1 MAGNNSDDLII
12 SISTDLATVKRA
24 LNRLVSDVGAASS
37 GIEKRFA
44 ATGKSINNSL
54 TTSMQDRINSM
65 VGIGTTAAKEW
76 NGVLADQQKELD
88 RLRAKYSPLFATI
101 SNYKNA
107 VAEIRQA
114 HAAGAISADE
124 MASAIQRERQ
134 AALASTA
141 AIKGRNAAL
150 KSQPKAVSNF
160 NTSNVAAQFQDIGV
174 TAAMGMSPIQIALQQ
189 GTQLSAVFNDL
200 KRDGQSV
207 GSTLASAFA
216 SVVSPI
222 SLVTIGTIAA
232 GVALFQYISSS
243 TANIPK
249 VDDILAQHQKNI
261 DALGPAYKKVLEE
274 QQKYVRDSPT
284 LAGAKARDNAA
295 DALKRR
301 VEDAQKA
308 YSDIITATQASIF
321 GSRGSDDLS
330 RFNAA
335 KKAIDEF
342 SASIESG
349 DPKVRQFVEAISR
362 LEESGAISAEAAKE
376 LRGFSE
382 TALATETSIVGVS
395 GKVDQY
401 GLAMQALVDAISKVK
416 SSDAQ
421 KEIEALV
428 EKMGRGELTTKQLS
442 AAIDALSGKYPDM
455 SATLDELDGVIQ
467 KANAAR
473 LAIGTVPLAAGLAG
487 QQTDKA
493 APKGGRVGAAT
504 ADETKNMLLG
514 RREALSD
521 DLNFVLR
528 WNDDINKALE
538 AQAKSLAP
546 KKTRQRS
553 EPKTASDR
561 FAEDLQAVRDRTE
574 ALRQEMNLI
583 GLSNEAQV
591 KRRTALD
598 LEQKA
603 LADLREEARKKG
615 EKDLESI
622 QLSPDKIAAIEQES
636 AAYARQ
642 SEALRQAQEQ
652 QQKLNEWNNVARD
665 ATRGFIDDLIQGESA
680 ADAFAGALSR
690 IADALLDDV
699 LNSIFKVNN
708 AAGGG
713 GGFLSG
719 LFSLFGGGGGAS
731 SYAGLSGGLFSEGGF
746 TGPGGKYQPAGI
758 VHKGEVVWSQADVAR
773 AGGVGAVEALRKG
786 YANGGAVGVSVP
798 SVPSLR
804 SMSSQ
809 SAGVVVNF
817 NPVVDN
823 RGASVEAVARQE
835 KALAKMQGELQSRVE
850 AAVRSAQKRNVKLG

>member
-24 LNRLVSDVGAASS
+24 LNRLVSDVGAASN

-54 TTSMQDRINSM
+54 TTSMQDRINSI
-65 VGIGTTAAKEW
+65 VGIGSTAAKEW

-114 HAAGAISADE
+114 HAAGAISANE

-141 AIKGRNAAL
+141 AIKGRNSAL
-150 KSQPKAVSNF
+150 ASQPKTSSF
-160 NTSNVAAQFQDIGV
+160 NTANIAAQFQDIGV

-189 GTQLSAVFNDL
+189 GTQLSAVLQEIKNS
-200 KRDGQSV
+200 GQGV
-207 GSTLASAFA
+207 GKGLAAAFA
-216 SVVSPI
+216 SVISPI
-222 SLVTIGTIAA
+222 SLVTIGIIAA
-232 GVALFQYISSS
+232 GTAAFQYFSTVMSEGDKSAEVLKEQAALISAVAERWGDAVPALREYADQLKRAQDGADLQ
-243 TANIPK
+243 TATGNAIERVLAEATQGYDGLKAAAQQASLEMQTGNNEARQSFAVLIGDINDLEGK
-249 VDDILAQHQKNI
+249 VGTLSE
-261 DALGPAYKKVLEE
+261 AYKSGKDTSKEMADVT
-274 QQKYVRDSPT
+274 QT
-284 LAGAKARDNAA
+284 LAKILEN
-295 DALKRR
+295 DASR
-301 VEDAQKA
+301 A
-308 YSDIITATQASIF
+308 SDTLSGRIEY
-321 GSRGSDDLS
+321 LS
-330 RFNAA
+330 RMFATAAGSAA
-335 KKAIDEF
+335 KLREQAM
-342 SASIESG
+342 
-349 DPKVRQFVEAISR
+349 
-362 LEESGAISAEAAKE
+362 LAEASARTALYPSQGSYSGTFQSADGTIQNTQFPLPDNGPTPDRRPSDLDTDKN
-376 LRGFSE
+376 RGFG
-382 TALATETSIVGVS
+382 TP
-395 GKVDQY
+395 K
-401 GLAMQALVDAISKVK
+401 
-416 SSDAQ
+416 
-421 KEIEALV
+421 
-428 EKMGRGELTTKQLS
+428 R
-442 AAIDALSGKYPDM
+442 
-455 SATLDELDGVIQ
+455 
-467 KANAAR
+467 AR
-473 LAIGTVPLAAGLAG
+473 
-487 QQTDKA
+487 
-493 APKGGRVGAAT
+493 APT
-504 ADETKNMLLG
+504 
-514 RREALSD
+514 
-521 DLNFVLR
+521 
-528 WNDDINKALE
+528 
-538 AQAKSLAP
+538 
-546 KKTRQRS
+546 
-553 EPKTASDR
+553 KTASDR

-574 ALRQEMNLI
+574 ALRQEMSLI
-583 GLSNEAQV
+583 GLSNEAQT

-603 LADLREEARKKG
+603 LADLREDARKKG

-622 QLSPDKIAAIEQES
+622 TLSPDKIAAIEQES

-665 ATRGFIDDLIQGESA
+665 ATRGFIDDLIHGESA

-713 GGFLSG
+713 GGGILSSLLG
-719 LFSLFGGGGGAS
+719 GLFGGGAS
-731 SYAGLSGGLFSEGGF
+731 KYAGLSGGLFSEGGF

-786 YANGGAVGVSVP
+786 YANGGPVGISVP

-804 SMSSQ
+804 SVSAQ

-817 NPVVDN
+817 NPVIDN
-823 RGASVEAVARQE
+823 RGASVEAVARHE

>member
-24 LNRLVSDVGAASS
+24 LNRLVSDVGAASN

-114 HAAGAISADE
+114 HAAGAISANE

-150 KSQPKAVSNF
+150 KATVTTSSGNSF
-160 NTSNVAAQFQDIGV
+160 NTANIAAQFQDIGV

-189 GTQLSAVFNDL
+189 GTQLSAVLQQIKDS
-200 KRDGQSV
+200 GQGV
-207 GSTLASAFA
+207 GQGLAAAFA
-216 SVVSPI
+216 SVISPL
-222 SLVTIGTIAA
+222 SLVTIGVIAA
-232 GVALFQYISSS
+232 GTAAFQYFS
-243 TANIPK
+243 TIMSEGDKSAEVLKEQAALIAAVAERWGDAVPALRDYADQLKRAQDNADLTK
-249 VDDILAQHQKNI
+249 GADIVNTN
-261 DALGPAYKKVLEE
+261 
-274 QQKYVRDSPT
+274 T
-284 LAGAKARDNAA
+284 LADVRKEVESTRATIADLVSQLQSAGEEADVIKNLQSAFNDFAKAAEEGKAQTEDVDRVQAA
-295 DALKRR
+295 
-301 VEDAQKA
+301 
-308 YSDIITATQASIF
+308 
-321 GSRGSDDLS
+321 
-330 RFNAA
+330 
-335 KKAIDEF
+335 
-342 SASIESG
+342 
-349 DPKVRQFVEAISR
+349 
-362 LEESGAISAEAAKE
+362 
-376 LRGFSE
+376 
-382 TALATETSIVGVS
+382 
-395 GKVDQY
+395 
-401 GLAMQALVDAISKVK
+401 
-416 SSDAQ
+416 
-421 KEIEALV
+421 
-428 EKMGRGELTTKQLS
+428 LS
-442 AAIDALSGKYPDM
+442 AAINSTGIPALAEFAKYFSTL
-455 SATLDELDGVIQ
+455 SAAALTAADSVQ
-467 KANAAR
+467 KVNEVTSVATSRINDPR
-473 LAIGTVPLAAGLAG
+473 TWRGAG
-487 QQTDKA
+487 QQDSQFGADATIQGTQFPLPDNGPTPSSRPSDLDTDKNRGY
-493 APKGGRVGAAT
+493 GGSKR
-504 ADETKNMLLG
+504 TKTP
-514 RREALSD
+514 
-521 DLNFVLR
+521 
-528 WNDDINKALE
+528 
-538 AQAKSLAP
+538 Q
-546 KKTRQRS
+546 KTS
-553 EPKTASDR
+553 SDR
-561 FAEDLQAVRDRTE
+561 FAEDLQSIRDRTE
-574 ALRQEMNLI
+574 ALRQEMSLI
-583 GLSNEAQV
+583 GLSNEAQT

-642 SEALRQAQEQ
+642 SEALRLAQEQ
-652 QQKLNEWNNVARD
+652 QQKLNEWNNVAQS

-719 LFSLFGGGGGAS
+719 LFSLFGGGAS
-731 SYAGLSGGLFSEGGF
+731 RYAGLSGGLFSEGGF

-758 VHKGEVVWSQADVAR
+758 VHKGEVVWSQSDVAR

-786 YANGGAVGVSVP
+786 YANGGPVGISVP

-804 SMSSQ
+804 SIGGGNGGGFTLSPTYQ
-809 SAGVVVNF
+809 IDA
-817 NPVVDN
+817 
-823 RGASVEAVARQE
+823 RGADVEAVARLE
-835 KALAKMQGELQSRVE
+835 RGLAKTNAEMQSRIE
-850 AAVRSAQKRNVKLG
+850 AGIRSAQKRNVKLG

>member
-24 LNRLVSDVGAASS
+24 LNRLVSDVGAASN

-114 HAAGAISADE
+114 HAAGAISANE

-150 KSQPKAVSNF
+150 KATVTTSSGNSF
-160 NTSNVAAQFQDIGV
+160 NTANIAAQFQDIGV

-189 GTQLSAVFNDL
+189 GTQLSAVLQQIKDS
-200 KRDGQSV
+200 GQGV
-207 GSTLASAFA
+207 GQGLAAAFA
-216 SVVSPI
+216 SVISPL
-222 SLVTIGTIAA
+222 SLVTIGVIAA
-232 GVALFQYISSS
+232 GTAAFQYFS
-243 TANIPK
+243 TIMSEGDKSAEVLKQQAALIAAVAERWGDAVPALRDYADQLKRAQDNADLTK
-249 VDDILAQHQKNI
+249 GADIVNTN
-261 DALGPAYKKVLEE
+261 
-274 QQKYVRDSPT
+274 T
-284 LAGAKARDNAA
+284 LADVRKEVESTRATIADLVSQLQSAGEEADVIKNLQSAFNDFAKAAEEGKAQTEDVDRVQAA
-295 DALKRR
+295 
-301 VEDAQKA
+301 
-308 YSDIITATQASIF
+308 
-321 GSRGSDDLS
+321 
-330 RFNAA
+330 
-335 KKAIDEF
+335 
-342 SASIESG
+342 
-349 DPKVRQFVEAISR
+349 
-362 LEESGAISAEAAKE
+362 
-376 LRGFSE
+376 
-382 TALATETSIVGVS
+382 
-395 GKVDQY
+395 
-401 GLAMQALVDAISKVK
+401 
-416 SSDAQ
+416 
-421 KEIEALV
+421 
-428 EKMGRGELTTKQLS
+428 LS
-442 AAIDALSGKYPDM
+442 AAINSTGIPALAEFAKYFSTL
-455 SATLDELDGVIQ
+455 SAAALTAADSVQ
-467 KANAAR
+467 KVNEVTSVATSRINDPR
-473 LAIGTVPLAAGLAG
+473 TWRGAG
-487 QQTDKA
+487 QQDSQFGADATIQGTQFPLPDNGPTPERRPSDLDTDKNRGFGTPKRA
-493 APKGGRVGAAT
+493 RAPK
-504 ADETKNMLLG
+504 
-514 RREALSD
+514 
-521 DLNFVLR
+521 
-528 WNDDINKALE
+528 
-538 AQAKSLAP
+538 
-546 KKTRQRS
+546 
-553 EPKTASDR
+553 KTASDR

-622 QLSPDKIAAIEQES
+622 KLSPDKIAAIEQES

-642 SEALRQAQEQ
+642 SEALRKAQEE

-665 ATRGFIDDLIQGESA
+665 ATRGFIDDLIHGESA

-699 LNSIFKVNN
+699 LNSIFKVNS
-708 AAGGG
+708 AAGGSG
-713 GGFLSG
+713 GLLGG
-719 LFSLFGGGGGAS
+719 LLDLFGGGAS
-731 SYAGLSGGLFSEGGF
+731 RYAGLSGGLFSEGGF

-798 SVPSLR
+798 TIPSLR
-804 SMSSQ
+804 P
-809 SAGVVVNF
+809 ANDNAVKVNYA
-817 NPVVDN
+817 PVIDA
-823 RGASVEAVARQE
+823 RGADAAAVARLE
-835 KALAKMQGELQSRVE
+835 KVVAKQGAEMQGRVE

>member
-1 MAGNNSDDLII
+1 MAGNNNDDLII

-101 SNYKNA
+101 SNYKSA

-114 HAAGAISADE
+114 HAAGAISANE

-141 AIKGRNAAL
+141 AIKGRNSAL
-150 KSQPKAVSNF
+150 ASQPK
-160 NTSNVAAQFQDIGV
+160 TSNVNTANIAAQFQDIGV

-189 GTQLSAVFNDL
+189 GTQLSAVLQEIKNS
-200 KRDGQSV
+200 GQGV
-207 GSTLASAFA
+207 GKGLAAAFA
-216 SVVSPI
+216 SVISPI
-222 SLVTIGTIAA
+222 SLVTIGIIAA
-232 GVALFQYISSS
+232 GTAAFQYFSTVMSEGDKSAEVLKEQAALISAVAERWGDAVPALREYAEQLKRAQDGADLQ
-243 TANIPK
+243 TATGNAIER
-249 VDDILAQHQKNI
+249 VLAEATKGYDGLKTAAVEASLEMQTGNQEARQSFAVLIGDVNDLEGKI
-261 DALGPAYKKVLEE
+261 GSLSEAYKDGKDTSKEMADVT
-274 QQKYVRDSPT
+274 QT
-284 LAGAKARDNAA
+284 LAKMLENDASRASDTLSGRIEYLSRMFGAAA
-295 DALKRR
+295 DSAKKLREQALLAEASAR
-301 VEDAQKA
+301 
-308 YSDIITATQASIF
+308 TALYP
-321 GSRGSDDLS
+321 SRGSYPQAFQTADGTTQNEKYSLPDNGPTPERRPSDLDTDK
-330 RFNAA
+330 N
-335 KKAIDEF
+335 
-342 SASIESG
+342 
-349 DPKVRQFVEAISR
+349 
-362 LEESGAISAEAAKE
+362 
-376 LRGFSE
+376 RGFGTPKRSR
-382 TALATETSIVGVS
+382 APQKTS
-395 GKVDQY
+395 
-401 GLAMQALVDAISKVK
+401 A
-416 SSDAQ
+416 
-421 KEIEALV
+421 
-428 EKMGRGELTTKQLS
+428 
-442 AAIDALSGKYPDM
+442 
-455 SATLDELDGVIQ
+455 
-467 KANAAR
+467 
-473 LAIGTVPLAAGLAG
+473 
-487 QQTDKA
+487 
-493 APKGGRVGAAT
+493 
-504 ADETKNMLLG
+504 
-514 RREALSD
+514 
-521 DLNFVLR
+521 
-528 WNDDINKALE
+528 
-538 AQAKSLAP
+538 
-546 KKTRQRS
+546 
-553 EPKTASDR
+553 DR

-622 QLSPDKIAAIEQES
+622 TLSPDKIAAIEQES

-642 SEALRQAQEQ
+642 SEALRKAQEE

-665 ATRGFIDDLIQGESA
+665 ATRGFIDDLIHGESA

-713 GGFLSG
+713 GGG
-719 LFSLFGGGGGAS
+719 LLGGLLSLFGGGSQWAGIQSGAI
-731 SYAGLSGGLFSEGGF
+731 SGGLFSEGGF

-786 YANGGAVGVSVP
+786 YANGGPVGISVP

-804 SMSSQ
+804 SMSAQ

>member
-1 MAGNNSDDLII
+1 LAGNNSDDLII

-24 LNRLVSDVGAASS
+24 LNRLVSDVGAASN

-114 HAAGAISADE
+114 HAAGAISANE

-150 KSQPKAVSNF
+150 KAGSTSAVGAGSW
-160 NTSNVAAQFQDIGV
+160 NTANIAAQFQDIGV

-189 GTQLSAVFNDL
+189 GTQLSAVLQQIKDS
-200 KRDGQSV
+200 GQGV
-207 GSTLASAFA
+207 GQGLAAAFA
-216 SVVSPI
+216 SVISPL
-222 SLVTIGTIAA
+222 SLVTIGVIAA
-232 GVALFQYISSS
+232 GTAAFQYFS
-243 TANIPK
+243 TIMSEGDKSAEVLKEQAALIAAVAERWGDAVPALRDYADQLKRAQDNADLTK
-249 VDDILAQHQKNI
+249 GADIVNTN
-261 DALGPAYKKVLEE
+261 
-274 QQKYVRDSPT
+274 T
-284 LAGAKARDNAA
+284 LADVRKEVESTRATIADLVSQLQSAGEEADVIKNLQSAFNDFAKAAEEGKAQTEDV
-295 DALKRR
+295 DR
-301 VEDAQKA
+301 VQ
-308 YSDIITATQASIF
+308 
-321 GSRGSDDLS
+321 
-330 RFNAA
+330 
-335 KKAIDEF
+335 
-342 SASIESG
+342 SA
-349 DPKVRQFVEAISR
+349 
-362 LEESGAISAEAAKE
+362 
-376 LRGFSE
+376 
-382 TALATETSIVGVS
+382 
-395 GKVDQY
+395 
-401 GLAMQALVDAISKVK
+401 
-416 SSDAQ
+416 
-421 KEIEALV
+421 
-428 EKMGRGELTTKQLS
+428 LS
-442 AAIDALSGKYPDM
+442 AAINSTGIPALAEFAKYFSTLSAAALSAADSVQKVND
-455 SATLDELDGVIQ
+455 ATSVATSRINDPRTWRG
-467 KANAAR
+467 
-473 LAIGTVPLAAGLAG
+473 AG
-487 QQTDKA
+487 QQDSQFGADATIQGTQFPLPDNGPTPDRRPSDLDTDKNRGFGT
-493 APKGGRVGAAT
+493 PKRART
-504 ADETKNMLLG
+504 P
-514 RREALSD
+514 
-521 DLNFVLR
+521 
-528 WNDDINKALE
+528 
-538 AQAKSLAP
+538 Q
-546 KKTRQRS
+546 
-553 EPKTASDR
+553 KTASDR

-622 QLSPDKIAAIEQES
+622 TLSPNKIAAIEQES

-642 SEALRQAQEQ
+642 SEALRKAQEA

-665 ATRGFIDDLIQGESA
+665 ATRGFIDDLIHGESA

-699 LNSIFKVNN
+699 LNSIFKVNS
-708 AAGGG
+708 AAGGSG
-713 GGFLSG
+713 GLLGG
-719 LFSLFGGGGGAS
+719 LLGLFGGGAS
-731 SYAGLSGGLFSEGGF
+731 RYAGLSGGLFSEGGF

-786 YANGGAVGVSVP
+786 YANGGPVGISVP
-798 SVPSLR
+798 SIPSLR
-804 SMSSQ
+804 P
-809 SAGVVVNF
+809 ANDNAVKVNYA
-817 NPVVDN
+817 PVIDA
-823 RGASVEAVARQE
+823 RGADAEAVTRLE
-835 KALAKMQGELQSRVE
+835 RVVAKQGAEMQGRVE

>member
-24 LNRLVSDVGAASS
+24 LNRLVSDVGAASN

-101 SNYKNA
+101 SNYKSA

-114 HAAGAISADE
+114 HAAGAISANE

-150 KSQPKAVSNF
+150 KATVTTSSGNSF
-160 NTSNVAAQFQDIGV
+160 NTANIAAQFQDIGV

-189 GTQLSAVFNDL
+189 GTQLSAVLQQIKDS
-200 KRDGQSV
+200 GQGV
-207 GSTLASAFA
+207 GQGLAAAFA
-216 SVVSPI
+216 SVISPL
-222 SLVTIGTIAA
+222 SLVTIGVIAA
-232 GVALFQYISSS
+232 GTAAFQYFS
-243 TANIPK
+243 TIMSEGDKSAEVLKEQAALIAAVAERWGDAVPALRDYADQLKRAQDNADLTK
-249 VDDILAQHQKNI
+249 GADIVNTN
-261 DALGPAYKKVLEE
+261 
-274 QQKYVRDSPT
+274 T
-284 LAGAKARDNAA
+284 LADVRKEVESTRATIADLVSQLQSAGEEADVIKNLQSAFNDFAKAAEEGKAQTEDV
-295 DALKRR
+295 DR
-301 VEDAQKA
+301 VQ
-308 YSDIITATQASIF
+308 TA
-321 GSRGSDDLS
+321 
-330 RFNAA
+330 
-335 KKAIDEF
+335 
-342 SASIESG
+342 
-349 DPKVRQFVEAISR
+349 
-362 LEESGAISAEAAKE
+362 
-376 LRGFSE
+376 
-382 TALATETSIVGVS
+382 
-395 GKVDQY
+395 
-401 GLAMQALVDAISKVK
+401 
-416 SSDAQ
+416 
-421 KEIEALV
+421 
-428 EKMGRGELTTKQLS
+428 LS
-442 AAIDALSGKYPDM
+442 AAINSTGIPALAEFAKYFSTL
-455 SATLDELDGVIQ
+455 SAAALTAADSVQ
-467 KANAAR
+467 KVNEVTSVATSRINDPR
-473 LAIGTVPLAAGLAG
+473 TWRGAG
-487 QQTDKA
+487 QQDSQFGADATIQGTQFPLPDNGPTPDRRPSDLDTDKNRGFGT
-493 APKGGRVGAAT
+493 PKRARAS
-504 ADETKNMLLG
+504 K
-514 RREALSD
+514 
-521 DLNFVLR
+521 
-528 WNDDINKALE
+528 
-538 AQAKSLAP
+538 
-546 KKTRQRS
+546 
-553 EPKTASDR
+553 KTASDR

-622 QLSPDKIAAIEQES
+622 TLSPDKIAAIEQES

-642 SEALRQAQEQ
+642 SEALRKAQEE

-665 ATRGFIDDLIQGESA
+665 ATRGFIDDLIHGESA

-699 LNSIFKVNN
+699 LNSIFKVNS
-708 AAGGG
+708 AAGGSG
-713 GGFLSG
+713 GLLSG
-719 LFSLFGGGGGAS
+719 LFSLFGGGAS
-731 SYAGLSGGLFSEGGF
+731 RYAGLSGGLFSEGGF

-786 YANGGAVGVSVP
+786 YANGGPVGISVP

-804 SMSSQ
+804 SMSAQ
-809 SAGVVVNF
+809 TAGVVVNF

>member
-24 LNRLVSDVGAASS
+24 LNRLVSDVGAASN

-114 HAAGAISADE
+114 HAAGAISSNE

-150 KSQPKAVSNF
+150 RATVTTSSGNSF
-160 NTSNVAAQFQDIGV
+160 NTANIAAQFQDIGV

-189 GTQLSAVFNDL
+189 GTQLSAVLQQIKDS
-200 KRDGQSV
+200 GQGV
-207 GSTLASAFA
+207 GQGLAAAFA
-216 SVVSPI
+216 SVISPL
-222 SLVTIGTIAA
+222 SLVTIGVIAA
-232 GVALFQYISSS
+232 GTAAFQYFS
-243 TANIPK
+243 TIMSEGDKSAEVLKEQAALIAAVAERWGDAVPALRDYADQLKRAQDNADLTK
-249 VDDILAQHQKNI
+249 GADIVNTN
-261 DALGPAYKKVLEE
+261 
-274 QQKYVRDSPT
+274 T
-284 LAGAKARDNAA
+284 LADVRKEVESTRATIADLVSQLQSAGEEADVIKNLQSAFNDFAKAAEEGKAQTEDVDRVQAA
-295 DALKRR
+295 
-301 VEDAQKA
+301 
-308 YSDIITATQASIF
+308 
-321 GSRGSDDLS
+321 
-330 RFNAA
+330 
-335 KKAIDEF
+335 
-342 SASIESG
+342 
-349 DPKVRQFVEAISR
+349 
-362 LEESGAISAEAAKE
+362 
-376 LRGFSE
+376 
-382 TALATETSIVGVS
+382 
-395 GKVDQY
+395 
-401 GLAMQALVDAISKVK
+401 
-416 SSDAQ
+416 
-421 KEIEALV
+421 
-428 EKMGRGELTTKQLS
+428 LS
-442 AAIDALSGKYPDM
+442 AAINSTGIPALAEFAKYFSTL
-455 SATLDELDGVIQ
+455 SAAALTAADSVQ
-467 KANAAR
+467 KVNEVTSVATSRINDPR
-473 LAIGTVPLAAGLAG
+473 TWRGAG
-487 QQTDKA
+487 QQDSQFGADATIQGTQFPLPDNGPTPERRPSDLDTDKNRGFGTPKRA
-493 APKGGRVGAAT
+493 SAPK
-504 ADETKNMLLG
+504 
-514 RREALSD
+514 
-521 DLNFVLR
+521 
-528 WNDDINKALE
+528 
-538 AQAKSLAP
+538 
-546 KKTRQRS
+546 
-553 EPKTASDR
+553 KTASDR

-642 SEALRQAQEQ
+642 SEALRKAQEE

-665 ATRGFIDDLIQGESA
+665 ATRGFIDDLIHGESA

-699 LNSIFKVNN
+699 LNSIFKVNS
-708 AAGGG
+708 AAGGSG
-713 GGFLSG
+713 GLLSG
-719 LFSLFGGGGGAS
+719 LFSLFGGGAS
-731 SYAGLSGGLFSEGGF
+731 RYAGLSGGLFSEGGF

-786 YANGGAVGVSVP
+786 YANGGPVGISVP

>member
-24 LNRLVSDVGAASS
+24 LNRLVSDVGTASS

-54 TTSMQDRINSM
+54 TTSMQERINSM

-101 SNYKNA
+101 SNYKSA

-114 HAAGAISADE
+114 HAAGAISANE
-124 MASAIQRERQ
+124 MTAAIQRERQ

-141 AIKGRNAAL
+141 AIKGRNSALAA
-150 KSQPKAVSNF
+150 QPKTNSF
-160 NTSNVAAQFQDIGV
+160 NTANIAAQFQDIGV

-189 GTQLSAVFNDL
+189 GTQLSAVLQEIKNS
-200 KRDGQSV
+200 GQGV
-207 GSTLASAFA
+207 GKGLAAAFA
-216 SVVSPI
+216 SVISPI
-222 SLVTIGTIAA
+222 SLVTIGIIAA
-232 GVALFQYISSS
+232 GTAAFQYFS
-243 TANIPK
+243 TVMSEGDKSAEVLKEQAALIAAVAERWGDAVPALRDYADQLKRAQEGADLQTATGNAIERVLADATQGYDGLKTAAQQASLEMQTGNNEARQSFAVLIGDINDLEGK
-249 VDDILAQHQKNI
+249 VGTLSE
-261 DALGPAYKKVLEE
+261 AYKSGKDTSKEMADVT
-274 QQKYVRDSPT
+274 QT
-284 LAGAKARDNAA
+284 LAKILEN
-295 DALKRR
+295 DASR
-301 VEDAQKA
+301 A
-308 YSDIITATQASIF
+308 SDTLSGRIEY
-321 GSRGSDDLS
+321 LS
-330 RFNAA
+330 RMFTAAAENAA
-335 KKAIDEF
+335 KLRK
-342 SASIESG
+342 ES
-349 DPKVRQFVEAISR
+349 
-362 LEESGAISAEAAKE
+362 LLAEASARTALYPSQGSYPQTFQSADGTIQNEKYS
-376 LRGFSE
+376 LPFDGPTPSSRPSDLDTDKNRGF
-382 TALATETSIVGVS
+382 
-395 GKVDQY
+395 
-401 GLAMQALVDAISKVK
+401 
-416 SSDAQ
+416 
-421 KEIEALV
+421 
-428 EKMGRGELTTKQLS
+428 
-442 AAIDALSGKYPDM
+442 
-455 SATLDELDGVIQ
+455 
-467 KANAAR
+467 
-473 LAIGTVPLAAGLAG
+473 GTP
-487 QQTDKA
+487 KRSR
-493 APKGGRVGAAT
+493 AP
-504 ADETKNMLLG
+504 
-514 RREALSD
+514 
-521 DLNFVLR
+521 
-528 WNDDINKALE
+528 
-538 AQAKSLAP
+538 Q
-546 KKTRQRS
+546 
-553 EPKTASDR
+553 KTAADR

-574 ALRQEMNLI
+574 ALRQEMSLI
-583 GLSNEAQV
+583 GLSNEAQT

-622 QLSPDKIAAIEQES
+622 TLSPDKIAAIEQES

-642 SEALRQAQEQ
+642 SEALRQAQEE

-699 LNSIFKVNN
+699 LNSIFKVNS

-719 LFSLFGGGGGAS
+719 LLGLFGGGSQWSGIQSGAI
-731 SYAGLSGGLFSEGGF
+731 SGGLFSEGGF

-786 YANGGAVGVSVP
+786 YANGGPVGISVP
-798 SVPSLR
+798 SVPSLQ
-804 SMSSQ
+804 SMSAQ

>member
-1 MAGNNSDDLII
+1 MAGNNNDDLII

-114 HAAGAISADE
+114 HAAGAISANE

-141 AIKGRNAAL
+141 AIKGRNSAL
-150 KSQPKAVSNF
+150 ASQPKTSNF
-160 NTSNVAAQFQDIGV
+160 NTANIAAQFQDIGV

-189 GTQLSAVFNDL
+189 GTQLSAVLQEIKNS
-200 KRDGQSV
+200 GQGV
-207 GSTLASAFA
+207 GKGLAAAFA
-216 SVVSPI
+216 SVISPI
-222 SLVTIGTIAA
+222 SLVTIGIIAA
-232 GVALFQYISSS
+232 GTAAFQYFSTVMSEGDKSAEVLKEQAALISAVAERWGDAVPALREYAEQLKRAQDGADLQ
-243 TANIPK
+243 TATGNAIER
-249 VDDILAQHQKNI
+249 VLAEATKGY
-261 DALGPAYKKVLEE
+261 DGLKTAAVEASLGMQTGNQEARQSFAVLIGDVNDLEGKIGSLSEAYKDGKDTSKEMADVT
-274 QQKYVRDSPT
+274 QT
-284 LAGAKARDNAA
+284 LAKMLEN
-295 DALKRR
+295 DASR
-301 VEDAQKA
+301 A
-308 YSDIITATQASIF
+308 SDTLSGRIEY
-321 GSRGSDDLS
+321 LS
-330 RFNAA
+330 RMFTAAAENAGKLREQA
-335 KKAIDEF
+335 
-342 SASIESG
+342 
-349 DPKVRQFVEAISR
+349 
-362 LEESGAISAEAAKE
+362 LLAEASARTALYPSQGSYPQTFQSADGTIQNEKYSLPFE
-376 LRGFSE
+376 GPTPERRPSDLDTDKNRGFGTPKRSR
-382 TALATETSIVGVS
+382 APQKTS
-395 GKVDQY
+395 
-401 GLAMQALVDAISKVK
+401 A
-416 SSDAQ
+416 
-421 KEIEALV
+421 
-428 EKMGRGELTTKQLS
+428 
-442 AAIDALSGKYPDM
+442 
-455 SATLDELDGVIQ
+455 
-467 KANAAR
+467 
-473 LAIGTVPLAAGLAG
+473 
-487 QQTDKA
+487 
-493 APKGGRVGAAT
+493 
-504 ADETKNMLLG
+504 
-514 RREALSD
+514 
-521 DLNFVLR
+521 
-528 WNDDINKALE
+528 
-538 AQAKSLAP
+538 
-546 KKTRQRS
+546 
-553 EPKTASDR
+553 DR
-561 FAEDLQAVRDRTE
+561 FAEDLQAIRDRTE
-574 ALRQEMNLI
+574 ALRQEMSLI

-622 QLSPDKIAAIEQES
+622 TLSPDKIAAIEQES

-642 SEALRQAQEQ
+642 SEALRKAQEE

-665 ATRGFIDDLIQGESA
+665 ATRGFIDDLIHGESA

-708 AAGGG
+708 AAGGSG
-713 GGFLSG
+713 GLLSSILG
-719 LFSLFGGGGGAS
+719 IFGGGSQWSGIQSGS
-731 SYAGLSGGLFSEGGF
+731 ITGGLFSEGGF

-786 YANGGAVGVSVP
+786 YANGGPVGVSVP

-804 SMSSQ
+804 SLGSASQ
-809 SAGVVVNF
+809 SPVINF
-817 NPVVDN
+817 APVIDA
-823 RGASVEAVARQE
+823 RGADSAAVARIDASLQRTQRDL
-835 KALAKMQGELQSRVE
+835 KATILST
-850 AAVRSAQKRNVKLG
+850 VRDAPSKNIKLR

>member
-1 MAGNNSDDLII
+1 MAGNNNDDLII

-114 HAAGAISADE
+114 HAAGAISANE
-124 MASAIQRERQ
+124 MAAAIQRERQ

-141 AIKGRNAAL
+141 AIKGRNSAL
-150 KSQPKAVSNF
+150 ASQPKTSSF
-160 NTSNVAAQFQDIGV
+160 NTANIAAQFQDIGV

-189 GTQLSAVFNDL
+189 GTQLSAVLQEIKNS
-200 KRDGQSV
+200 GQGV
-207 GSTLASAFA
+207 GKGLAAAFA
-216 SVVSPI
+216 SVISPI
-222 SLVTIGTIAA
+222 SLVTIGIIAA
-232 GVALFQYISSS
+232 GTAAFQYFSTVMSEGDKSAEVLKEQAALISAVAERWGDAVPALREYAEQLKRAQDGADLQ
-243 TANIPK
+243 TATGNAIER
-249 VDDILAQHQKNI
+249 VLA
-261 DALGPAYKKVLEE
+261 DATQGYDGLKTAAVEASLEMQTGNQEARQSFAVLIGDVNDLEGKIGSLSEAYKDGKDTSKEMADVT
-274 QQKYVRDSPT
+274 QT
-284 LAGAKARDNAA
+284 LAKMLENDASRASDTLSGRIEYLSRMFVAAA
-295 DALKRR
+295 DSAKKLREQALLAEASAR
-301 VEDAQKA
+301 
-308 YSDIITATQASIF
+308 TALYP
-321 GSRGSDDLS
+321 SRGSYPQAFQTADGTTQNEKYSLPFDGPTPERRPSDLDTDK
-330 RFNAA
+330 N
-335 KKAIDEF
+335 
-342 SASIESG
+342 
-349 DPKVRQFVEAISR
+349 
-362 LEESGAISAEAAKE
+362 
-376 LRGFSE
+376 RGFG
-382 TALATETSIVGVS
+382 TP
-395 GKVDQY
+395 K
-401 GLAMQALVDAISKVK
+401 
-416 SSDAQ
+416 
-421 KEIEALV
+421 
-428 EKMGRGELTTKQLS
+428 R
-442 AAIDALSGKYPDM
+442 
-455 SATLDELDGVIQ
+455 
-467 KANAAR
+467 AR
-473 LAIGTVPLAAGLAG
+473 
-487 QQTDKA
+487 
-493 APKGGRVGAAT
+493 APK
-504 ADETKNMLLG
+504 
-514 RREALSD
+514 
-521 DLNFVLR
+521 
-528 WNDDINKALE
+528 
-538 AQAKSLAP
+538 
-546 KKTRQRS
+546 
-553 EPKTASDR
+553 KTASDR

-615 EKDLESI
+615 ENDLESI
-622 QLSPDKIAAIEQES
+622 KLSPDKIAAIEQES

-642 SEALRQAQEQ
+642 SEALRKAQEE

-665 ATRGFIDDLIQGESA
+665 ATRGFIDDLIHGESA

-699 LNSIFKVNN
+699 LNSIFKVNS
-708 AAGGG
+708 AAGGSG
-713 GGFLSG
+713 GLLGG
-719 LFSLFGGGGGAS
+719 LLSLFGGGAS
-731 SYAGLSGGLFSEGGF
+731 RYAGLSGGLFSEGGF

-786 YANGGAVGVSVP
+786 YANGGPVGISVP

-804 SMSSQ
+804 SMSAQ

>member
-1 MAGNNSDDLII
+1 LAGNNSDDLII

-24 LNRLVSDVGAASS
+24 LNRLVSDVGAASN

-101 SNYKNA
+101 SNYKSA

-114 HAAGAISADE
+114 HAAGAISANE

-150 KSQPKAVSNF
+150 KATVTTSSGNSF
-160 NTSNVAAQFQDIGV
+160 NTANIAAQFQDIGV

-189 GTQLSAVFNDL
+189 GTQLSAVLQQIKDS
-200 KRDGQSV
+200 GQGV
-207 GSTLASAFA
+207 GQGLAAAFA
-216 SVVSPI
+216 SVISPL
-222 SLVTIGTIAA
+222 SLVTIGVIAA
-232 GVALFQYISSS
+232 GTAAFQYFSTIMSEGDKSAEVLKEQAALISAVAERWGDAVPALRDYADQLKRAQDNADL
-243 TANIPK
+243 TKGA
-249 VDDILAQHQKNI
+249 DIVNTN
-261 DALGPAYKKVLEE
+261 
-274 QQKYVRDSPT
+274 T
-284 LAGAKARDNAA
+284 LADVRKEVESTRATIADLVSQLQSAGEEADVIKNLQSAFNDFAKAAEEGKAQTEDVDRVQAA
-295 DALKRR
+295 
-301 VEDAQKA
+301 
-308 YSDIITATQASIF
+308 
-321 GSRGSDDLS
+321 
-330 RFNAA
+330 
-335 KKAIDEF
+335 
-342 SASIESG
+342 
-349 DPKVRQFVEAISR
+349 
-362 LEESGAISAEAAKE
+362 
-376 LRGFSE
+376 
-382 TALATETSIVGVS
+382 
-395 GKVDQY
+395 
-401 GLAMQALVDAISKVK
+401 
-416 SSDAQ
+416 
-421 KEIEALV
+421 
-428 EKMGRGELTTKQLS
+428 LS
-442 AAIDALSGKYPDM
+442 AAINSTGIPALAEFAKYFSTL
-455 SATLDELDGVIQ
+455 SAAALTAADSVQ
-467 KANAAR
+467 KVNEVTSVATSRINDPR
-473 LAIGTVPLAAGLAG
+473 TWRGAG
-487 QQTDKA
+487 QQDSQFGADATIQGTQFPLPDNGPTPERRPSDLDTDKNRGFG
-493 APKGGRVGAAT
+493 APKRA
-504 ADETKNMLLG
+504 
-514 RREALSD
+514 R
-521 DLNFVLR
+521 
-528 WNDDINKALE
+528 
-538 AQAKSLAP
+538 AP
-546 KKTRQRS
+546 K
-553 EPKTASDR
+553 KTASDR

-622 QLSPDKIAAIEQES
+622 TLSPDKIAAIEQES

-642 SEALRQAQEQ
+642 SEALRKAQEE

-665 ATRGFIDDLIQGESA
+665 ATRGFIDDLIHGESA

-699 LNSIFKVNN
+699 LNSIFKVNS
-708 AAGGG
+708 AAGGSG
-713 GGFLSG
+713 GLLSG
-719 LFSLFGGGGGAS
+719 LFSLFGGGAS
-731 SYAGLSGGLFSEGGF
+731 RYAGLSGGLFSEGGF

-804 SMSSQ
+804 SMSAQ

-817 NPVVDN
+817 NPVIDN

>member
-24 LNRLVSDVGAASS
+24 LNRLVSDVGAASN

-114 HAAGAISADE
+114 HAAGAISANE

-141 AIKGRNAAL
+141 AIKGRNSALAA
-150 KSQPKAVSNF
+150 QPKTNSF
-160 NTSNVAAQFQDIGV
+160 NTANIAAQFQDIGV

-189 GTQLSAVFNDL
+189 GTQLSAVLQEIKNS
-200 KRDGQSV
+200 GQGV
-207 GSTLASAFA
+207 GKGLAAAFA
-216 SVVSPI
+216 SVISPI
-222 SLVTIGTIAA
+222 SLVTIGIIAA
-232 GVALFQYISSS
+232 GTAAFQYFSTVMSEGDKSAEVLKEQAALISAVAERWGDAVPALRDYADQLKRAQDGADLQ
-243 TANIPK
+243 TATGNAIERVLADATQGYDGLKTAAQQASLEMQTGNNEARQSFAVLIGDINDLEGK
-249 VDDILAQHQKNI
+249 VGTLSE
-261 DALGPAYKKVLEE
+261 AYKSGKDTSKEMADVT
-274 QQKYVRDSPT
+274 QT
-284 LAGAKARDNAA
+284 LAKILEN
-295 DALKRR
+295 DASR
-301 VEDAQKA
+301 A
-308 YSDIITATQASIF
+308 SDTLSGRIEY
-321 GSRGSDDLS
+321 LS
-330 RFNAA
+330 RMFTAAAQNAA
-335 KKAIDEF
+335 KLRK
-342 SASIESG
+342 ES
-349 DPKVRQFVEAISR
+349 
-362 LEESGAISAEAAKE
+362 LLAEASARTALYPSQGSYPQAFQSADGTIQNEKYS
-376 LRGFSE
+376 LPFDGPTPSSRPSDLDTDKNRGFG
-382 TALATETSIVGVS
+382 TP
-395 GKVDQY
+395 K
-401 GLAMQALVDAISKVK
+401 
-416 SSDAQ
+416 
-421 KEIEALV
+421 
-428 EKMGRGELTTKQLS
+428 R
-442 AAIDALSGKYPDM
+442 
-455 SATLDELDGVIQ
+455 
-467 KANAAR
+467 AR
-473 LAIGTVPLAAGLAG
+473 
-487 QQTDKA
+487 
-493 APKGGRVGAAT
+493 AP
-504 ADETKNMLLG
+504 
-514 RREALSD
+514 
-521 DLNFVLR
+521 
-528 WNDDINKALE
+528 
-538 AQAKSLAP
+538 Q
-546 KKTRQRS
+546 
-553 EPKTASDR
+553 KTASDR
-561 FAEDLQAVRDRTE
+561 FAEDIQAVRDRTE
-574 ALRQEMNLI
+574 ALRQEMSLI
-583 GLSNEAQV
+583 GLSNEAQT

-622 QLSPDKIAAIEQES
+622 TLSPDKIAAIEQES

-642 SEALRQAQEQ
+642 SEALRKAQEE

-665 ATRGFIDDLIQGESA
+665 ATRGFIDDLIHGESA

-699 LNSIFKVNN
+699 LNSIFKVNS

-719 LFSLFGGGGGAS
+719 LLGLFGGGGGSFPSAPGS
-731 SYAGLSGGLFSEGGF
+731 SLFSEGGY
-746 TGPGGKYQPAGI
+746 TGDGGKYQPAGV
-758 VHKGEVVWSQADVAR
+758 VHKGEYVFDQAAVKA
-773 AGGVGAVEALRKG
+773 AGGPAAMEAMRRNLKG
-786 YANGGAVGVSVP
+786 YANGGPVGISVP

-804 SMSSQ
+804 SMSAQ

>member
-24 LNRLVSDVGAASS
+24 LNRLVSDVGTASS

-54 TTSMQDRINSM
+54 TTSMQERINSM

-101 SNYKNA
+101 SNYKSA

-114 HAAGAISADE
+114 HAAGAISANE
-124 MASAIQRERQ
+124 MTAAIQRERQ

-150 KSQPKAVSNF
+150 AAQPKTNSF
-160 NTSNVAAQFQDIGV
+160 NTANIAAQFQDIGV

-207 GSTLASAFA
+207 GATLAGAFA

-222 SLVTIGTIAA
+222 SLVTIGVIAA
-232 GVALFQYISSS
+232 GAAAFQYFSTVMTEGDKSAEVLKEQAALIS
-243 TANIPK
+243 AVAERWGDAVPALRDYADQLK
-249 VDDILAQHQKNI
+249 RAQDNA
-261 DALGPAYKKVLEE
+261 DLKKGAEIVNTN
-274 QQKYVRDSPT
+274 T
-284 LAGAKARDNAA
+284 LADVRKDIEDTRLSFGALQSDLQSGGEEATVIKELQTAFQDFAKAA
-295 DALKRR
+295 
-301 VEDAQKA
+301 
-308 YSDIITATQASIF
+308 
-321 GSRGSDDLS
+321 
-330 RFNAA
+330 
-335 KKAIDEF
+335 
-342 SASIESG
+342 
-349 DPKVRQFVEAISR
+349 
-362 LEESGAISAEAAKE
+362 EE
-376 LRGFSE
+376 
-382 TALATETSIVGVS
+382 
-395 GKVDQY
+395 GKVQT
-401 GLAMQALVDAISKVK
+401 
-416 SSDAQ
+416 
-421 KEIEALV
+421 EEV
-428 EKMGRGELTTKQLS
+428 ERVQNALS
-442 AAIDALSGKYPDM
+442 AAINSTGLQSTSDFAEKFRELAAAALAAADS
-455 SATLDELDGVIQ
+455 VQ
-467 KANAAR
+467 KVNIAAAR
-473 LAIGTVPLAAGLAG
+473 ANMTDITTWRSYDPNTRKLDTNADPWADNIQNPGFMTPEFGPTPISRPSDLD
-487 QQTDKA
+487 TDKNRGFGTPKRSR
-493 APKGGRVGAAT
+493 AP
-504 ADETKNMLLG
+504 
-514 RREALSD
+514 
-521 DLNFVLR
+521 
-528 WNDDINKALE
+528 
-538 AQAKSLAP
+538 Q
-546 KKTRQRS
+546 KTS
-553 EPKTASDR
+553 ADR

-574 ALRQEMNLI
+574 ALRQEMSLI
-583 GLSNEAQV
+583 GLSNEAQT

-699 LNSIFKVNN
+699 LNSIFKVNS

-731 SYAGLSGGLFSEGGF
+731 SYAGLSGGLFSEGGY
-746 TGPGGKYQPAGI
+746 TGDGGKYQPAGV
-758 VHKGEVVWSQADVAR
+758 VHKGEYVFDKAAVKA
-773 AGGVGAVEALRKG
+773 AGGPAALEAMRRNLKG

-798 SVPSLR
+798 SVPSLK
-804 SMSSQ
+804 SLGGNGQ
-809 SAGVVVNF
+809 A
-817 NPVVDN
+817 PVSVSYAPVIDA
-823 RGASVEAVARQE
+823 RGADAEAVARLE
-835 KALAKMQGELQSRVE
+835 KVVAKQAAELQGRIE
-850 AAVRSAQKRNVKLG
+850 AGVRSAQKRNVKLG

>member
-24 LNRLVSDVGAASS
+24 LNRLVSDVGAASN

-114 HAAGAISADE
+114 HAAGAISANE
-124 MASAIQRERQ
+124 MAYAIQRERQ

-150 KSQPKAVSNF
+150 KATVTTSSGNSF
-160 NTSNVAAQFQDIGV
+160 NTANIAAQFQDIGV

-189 GTQLSAVFNDL
+189 GTQLSAVLQQIKDS
-200 KRDGQSV
+200 GQGV
-207 GSTLASAFA
+207 GQGLAAAFA
-216 SVVSPI
+216 SVISPL
-222 SLVTIGTIAA
+222 SLVTIGVIAA
-232 GVALFQYISSS
+232 GTAAFQYFS
-243 TANIPK
+243 TIMSEGDKSAEVLKEQAALIAAVAERWGDAVPALRDYADQLKRAQDNADLTK
-249 VDDILAQHQKNI
+249 GADIVNTN
-261 DALGPAYKKVLEE
+261 
-274 QQKYVRDSPT
+274 T
-284 LAGAKARDNAA
+284 LADVRKEVESTRATIADLVSQLQSAGEEADVIKNLQSAFNDFAKAAEEGKAQTEDVDRVQAA
-295 DALKRR
+295 
-301 VEDAQKA
+301 
-308 YSDIITATQASIF
+308 
-321 GSRGSDDLS
+321 
-330 RFNAA
+330 
-335 KKAIDEF
+335 
-342 SASIESG
+342 
-349 DPKVRQFVEAISR
+349 
-362 LEESGAISAEAAKE
+362 
-376 LRGFSE
+376 
-382 TALATETSIVGVS
+382 
-395 GKVDQY
+395 
-401 GLAMQALVDAISKVK
+401 
-416 SSDAQ
+416 
-421 KEIEALV
+421 
-428 EKMGRGELTTKQLS
+428 LS
-442 AAIDALSGKYPDM
+442 AAINSTGIPALAEFAKYFSTL
-455 SATLDELDGVIQ
+455 SAAALTAADSVQ
-467 KANAAR
+467 KVNEVTSVATSRINDPR
-473 LAIGTVPLAAGLAG
+473 TWRGAG
-487 QQTDKA
+487 QQDSQFGADATIQGTQFPLPDNGPTPERRPSDLDTDKNRGFGTPKRA
-493 APKGGRVGAAT
+493 RAPK
-504 ADETKNMLLG
+504 
-514 RREALSD
+514 
-521 DLNFVLR
+521 
-528 WNDDINKALE
+528 
-538 AQAKSLAP
+538 
-546 KKTRQRS
+546 
-553 EPKTASDR
+553 KTASDR

-622 QLSPDKIAAIEQES
+622 TLSPDKIAAIEQES

-642 SEALRQAQEQ
+642 SEALRKAQEE

-665 ATRGFIDDLIQGESA
+665 ATRGFIDDLIHGESA

-699 LNSIFKVNN
+699 LNSIFKVNS
-708 AAGGG
+708 AAGGSG
-713 GGFLSG
+713 GLLGG
-719 LFSLFGGGGGAS
+719 LLSLFGGGAS
-731 SYAGLSGGLFSEGGF
+731 RYAGLSGGLFSEGGF

-786 YANGGAVGVSVP
+786 YANGGPVGISVP
-798 SVPSLR
+798 TIPSLR
-804 SMSSQ
+804 P
-809 SAGVVVNF
+809 ANDNAVKVNYA
-817 NPVVDN
+817 PVIDA
-823 RGASVEAVARQE
+823 RGADAAAVARLE
-835 KALAKMQGELQSRVE
+835 KVVAKQGAEMQGRVE

>member
-24 LNRLVSDVGAASS
+24 LNRLVSDVGTASS

-54 TTSMQDRINSM
+54 TTSMQERINSM

-114 HAAGAISADE
+114 HAAGAISANE

-150 KSQPKAVSNF
+150 KATVTTSSGNSF
-160 NTSNVAAQFQDIGV
+160 NTANIAAQFQDIGV

-189 GTQLSAVFNDL
+189 GTQLSAVLQQIKDS
-200 KRDGQSV
+200 GQGV
-207 GSTLASAFA
+207 GQGLAAAFA
-216 SVVSPI
+216 SVISPL
-222 SLVTIGTIAA
+222 SLVTIGVIAA
-232 GVALFQYISSS
+232 GAAAFQYFSTVMTEGDKSAEVLKEQAALIS
-243 TANIPK
+243 AVAERWGDAVPALRDYADQLK
-249 VDDILAQHQKNI
+249 RAQDNA
-261 DALGPAYKKVLEE
+261 DLKKGAEIVNTN
-274 QQKYVRDSPT
+274 T
-284 LAGAKARDNAA
+284 LADVRKDIEDTRLSFGALQSDLQSGGEEATVIKELQTAFQDFAKAA
-295 DALKRR
+295 
-301 VEDAQKA
+301 
-308 YSDIITATQASIF
+308 
-321 GSRGSDDLS
+321 
-330 RFNAA
+330 
-335 KKAIDEF
+335 
-342 SASIESG
+342 
-349 DPKVRQFVEAISR
+349 
-362 LEESGAISAEAAKE
+362 EE
-376 LRGFSE
+376 
-382 TALATETSIVGVS
+382 
-395 GKVDQY
+395 GKVQT
-401 GLAMQALVDAISKVK
+401 
-416 SSDAQ
+416 
-421 KEIEALV
+421 EEV
-428 EKMGRGELTTKQLS
+428 ERVQNALS
-442 AAIDALSGKYPDM
+442 AAINSTGLQSTSDFAEKFRELAAAALAAADS
-455 SATLDELDGVIQ
+455 VQ
-467 KANAAR
+467 KVNIAAAR
-473 LAIGTVPLAAGLAG
+473 ANMTDITTWRSYDPNTRKLDTNADPWADNIQNPGFMTPEFGPTPISRPSDLD
-487 QQTDKA
+487 TDKNRGFGTPKRSR
-493 APKGGRVGAAT
+493 AP
-504 ADETKNMLLG
+504 
-514 RREALSD
+514 
-521 DLNFVLR
+521 
-528 WNDDINKALE
+528 
-538 AQAKSLAP
+538 Q
-546 KKTRQRS
+546 KTS
-553 EPKTASDR
+553 ADR

-574 ALRQEMNLI
+574 ALRQEMSLI
-583 GLSNEAQV
+583 GLSNEAQT

-719 LFSLFGGGGGAS
+719 LFSLFGGGGAS

-786 YANGGAVGVSVP
+786 YANGGPVGISVP

-804 SMSSQ
+804 SMSAQ

>member
-24 LNRLVSDVGAASS
+24 LNRLVSDVGAASN

-114 HAAGAISADE
+114 HAAGAISANE
-124 MASAIQRERQ
+124 MAAAIQRERQ

-141 AIKGRNAAL
+141 AIKGRNAAIRATVTTN
-150 KSQPKAVSNF
+150 SGNSF
-160 NTSNVAAQFQDIGV
+160 STSNIAAQFQDIGV

-189 GTQLSAVFNDL
+189 GTQLSAALQQIKDS
-200 KRDGQSV
+200 GQGV
-207 GSTLASAFA
+207 GQGLAAAFA
-216 SVVSPI
+216 SVISPL
-222 SLVTIGTIAA
+222 SLVTIGVIAA
-232 GVALFQYISSS
+232 GTAAFQYFS
-243 TANIPK
+243 TIMSEGDKSAEVLKEQAALIAAVAERWGDAVPALRDYADQLKRAQDNADLTK
-249 VDDILAQHQKNI
+249 GADIVNTN
-261 DALGPAYKKVLEE
+261 
-274 QQKYVRDSPT
+274 T
-284 LAGAKARDNAA
+284 LADVRKEVDSTRATIADLVSQLQSAGEEADVIKNLQSAFNDFAKAAEEGKAQTEDVDRVQAA
-295 DALKRR
+295 
-301 VEDAQKA
+301 
-308 YSDIITATQASIF
+308 
-321 GSRGSDDLS
+321 
-330 RFNAA
+330 
-335 KKAIDEF
+335 
-342 SASIESG
+342 
-349 DPKVRQFVEAISR
+349 
-362 LEESGAISAEAAKE
+362 
-376 LRGFSE
+376 
-382 TALATETSIVGVS
+382 
-395 GKVDQY
+395 
-401 GLAMQALVDAISKVK
+401 
-416 SSDAQ
+416 
-421 KEIEALV
+421 
-428 EKMGRGELTTKQLS
+428 LS
-442 AAIDALSGKYPDM
+442 AAINSTGIPALAEFAKYFSTL
-455 SATLDELDGVIQ
+455 SAAALTAADSVQ
-467 KANAAR
+467 KVNEVTSVATSRINDPR
-473 LAIGTVPLAAGLAG
+473 TWRGAG
-487 QQTDKA
+487 QQDSQFGADATIQGTQFPLPDNGPTPERRPSDLDTDKNRGFGTPKRA
-493 APKGGRVGAAT
+493 RAPK
-504 ADETKNMLLG
+504 
-514 RREALSD
+514 
-521 DLNFVLR
+521 
-528 WNDDINKALE
+528 
-538 AQAKSLAP
+538 
-546 KKTRQRS
+546 
-553 EPKTASDR
+553 KTASDR

-615 EKDLESI
+615 EKDIESI
-622 QLSPDKIAAIEQES
+622 TLSPDKIAAIEQES

-642 SEALRQAQEQ
+642 SEALRKAQEE

-665 ATRGFIDDLIQGESA
+665 ATRGFIDDLVHGESA

-690 IADALLDDV
+690 VADALLDDV
-699 LNSIFKVNN
+699 LNSIFKVNS
-708 AAGGG
+708 AAGGSG
-713 GGFLSG
+713 G
-719 LFSLFGGGGGAS
+719 LFGGLLGLFGGGAS
-731 SYAGLSGGLFSEGGF
+731 RYAGLSGGLFSEGGY

-804 SMSSQ
+804 SMSAQ

>member
-24 LNRLVSDVGAASS
+24 LNRLVSDVGTASS

-44 ATGKSINNSL
+44 ATGKSINNSI
-54 TTSMQDRINSM
+54 TTSMQERINSM

-101 SNYKNA
+101 SNYKSA
-107 VAEIRQA
+107 VTEIQQA
-114 HAAGAISADE
+114 HAAGAISANE
-124 MASAIQRERQ
+124 MTAAIQRERQ

-141 AIKGRNAAL
+141 AIKGRNSALAA
-150 KSQPKAVSNF
+150 QPKTNSF
-160 NTSNVAAQFQDIGV
+160 NTANIAAQFQDIGV

-189 GTQLSAVFNDL
+189 GTQLSAVLQEIKNS
-200 KRDGQSV
+200 GQGV
-207 GSTLASAFA
+207 GKGLAAAFA
-216 SVVSPI
+216 SVISPI
-222 SLVTIGTIAA
+222 SLVTIGIIAA
-232 GVALFQYISSS
+232 GTAAFQYFS
-243 TANIPK
+243 TVMSEGDKSAEVLKEQAALIAAVAERWGDAVPALRDYADQLKRAQDGADLQTATGNAIERVLADATQGYDGLKTAAQQASLEMQTGNNEARQSFAVLIGDINDLEGK
-249 VDDILAQHQKNI
+249 VGTLSE
-261 DALGPAYKKVLEE
+261 AYKSGKDTSKEMADVT
-274 QQKYVRDSPT
+274 QT
-284 LAGAKARDNAA
+284 LAKILEN
-295 DALKRR
+295 DASR
-301 VEDAQKA
+301 A
-308 YSDIITATQASIF
+308 SDTLSGRIEY
-321 GSRGSDDLS
+321 LS
-330 RFNAA
+330 RMFTAAAENAA
-335 KKAIDEF
+335 KLRK
-342 SASIESG
+342 ES
-349 DPKVRQFVEAISR
+349 
-362 LEESGAISAEAAKE
+362 LLAEASARTALYPSQGSYPQTFQSADGTIQNEKYS
-376 LRGFSE
+376 LPFDGPTPDRRPSDLDTDKNRGFGTPKRSR
-382 TALATETSIVGVS
+382 APQKTS
-395 GKVDQY
+395 
-401 GLAMQALVDAISKVK
+401 A
-416 SSDAQ
+416 
-421 KEIEALV
+421 
-428 EKMGRGELTTKQLS
+428 
-442 AAIDALSGKYPDM
+442 
-455 SATLDELDGVIQ
+455 
-467 KANAAR
+467 
-473 LAIGTVPLAAGLAG
+473 
-487 QQTDKA
+487 
-493 APKGGRVGAAT
+493 
-504 ADETKNMLLG
+504 
-514 RREALSD
+514 
-521 DLNFVLR
+521 
-528 WNDDINKALE
+528 
-538 AQAKSLAP
+538 
-546 KKTRQRS
+546 
-553 EPKTASDR
+553 DR

-574 ALRQEMNLI
+574 ALRQEMSLI
-583 GLSNEAQV
+583 GLSNEAQT

-719 LFSLFGGGGGAS
+719 LFSLFGGGGAS

-798 SVPSLR
+798 SVPSLK
-804 SMSSQ
+804 SLGGNGQAPVS
-809 SAGVVVNF
+809 VNYA
-817 NPVVDN
+817 PVIDA
-823 RGASVEAVARQE
+823 RGADAEAVARLE
-835 KALAKMQGELQSRVE
+835 KVVAKQAAELQGRIE
-850 AAVRSAQKRNVKLG
+850 AGVRSAQKRNVKLG

>member
-1 MAGNNSDDLII
+1 MAGNNNDDLII

-44 ATGKSINNSL
+44 ATGRSINNSL

-114 HAAGAISADE
+114 HAAGAISANE

-141 AIKGRNAAL
+141 AIKGRNSAL
-150 KSQPKAVSNF
+150 ASQPKTSNF
-160 NTSNVAAQFQDIGV
+160 NTANIAAQFQDIGV

-189 GTQLSAVFNDL
+189 GTQLSAVLQEIKNS
-200 KRDGQSV
+200 GQGV
-207 GSTLASAFA
+207 GKGLAAAFA
-216 SVVSPI
+216 SVISPI
-222 SLVTIGTIAA
+222 SLVTIGIIAA
-232 GVALFQYISSS
+232 GTAAFQYFSTVMSEGDKSAEVLKEQAALISAVAERWGDAVPALREYAEQLKRAQDGADLQ
-243 TANIPK
+243 TATGNAIER
-249 VDDILAQHQKNI
+249 VLAEATKGYDGLKTAAVEASLEMQTGNHEARQSFAVLIGDVNDLEGKI
-261 DALGPAYKKVLEE
+261 GSLSEAYKDGKDTSKEMADVT
-274 QQKYVRDSPT
+274 QT
-284 LAGAKARDNAA
+284 LAKMLEN
-295 DALKRR
+295 DASR
-301 VEDAQKA
+301 A
-308 YSDIITATQASIF
+308 SDTLSGRIEY
-321 GSRGSDDLS
+321 LS
-330 RFNAA
+330 RMFTAAAENAA
-335 KKAIDEF
+335 KLREQA
-342 SASIESG
+342 
-349 DPKVRQFVEAISR
+349 
-362 LEESGAISAEAAKE
+362 LLAEASARTALYPSQGSYPQTFQSADGTIQNEKYSLPFE
-376 LRGFSE
+376 GPTPDRRPSDLDTDKNRGFG
-382 TALATETSIVGVS
+382 TP
-395 GKVDQY
+395 K
-401 GLAMQALVDAISKVK
+401 
-416 SSDAQ
+416 
-421 KEIEALV
+421 
-428 EKMGRGELTTKQLS
+428 R
-442 AAIDALSGKYPDM
+442 
-455 SATLDELDGVIQ
+455 
-467 KANAAR
+467 AR
-473 LAIGTVPLAAGLAG
+473 
-487 QQTDKA
+487 
-493 APKGGRVGAAT
+493 
-504 ADETKNMLLG
+504 
-514 RREALSD
+514 
-521 DLNFVLR
+521 
-528 WNDDINKALE
+528 
-538 AQAKSLAP
+538 AP
-546 KKTRQRS
+546 KKTS
-553 EPKTASDR
+553 ADR

-574 ALRQEMNLI
+574 ALRQEMNLT

-622 QLSPDKIAAIEQES
+622 TLSPDKIAAIEQES

-642 SEALRQAQEQ
+642 SEALRKAQEE

-665 ATRGFIDDLIQGESA
+665 ATRGFIDDLIHGESA

-699 LNSIFKVNN
+699 LASLFKVNS
-708 AAGGG
+708 AAGGSG
-713 GGFLSG
+713 GLLGG
-719 LFSLFGGGGGAS
+719 LLSLFGGGS
-731 SYAGLSGGLFSEGGF
+731 QWAGLSGGLFSEGGF

-786 YANGGAVGVSVP
+786 YANGGPVGISVP

-804 SMSSQ
+804 SMSAQ